1 MEAEKELPMNILEN
15 NEYSPS
21 KIGDSYT
28 MLYEKQ
34 KRYAL
39 KGIGGKHARDIE
51 LKIQSQRRQ

>member
-21 KIGDSYT
+21 RIGDSYT

-39 KGIGGKHARDIE
+39 KGLGGKHARDIE
-51 LKIQSQRRQ
+51 LKI